1 MADIFISYASEDRER
16 AKTLAQEL
24 EAEGWSVWWDRLI
37 PFGKPF
43 DEVIQENLHAARCVI
58 VLWTEHSVASKW
70 VRSEAAAAEERH
82 TLVPVMLDEE
92 VQLPLA
98 FKLLQCANLHD
109 WEPGSDNAEYD
120 KLLAQVRTLVDA
132 TGAVPQQPIQEPRR
146 RLRVKRRSALVLV
159 FLVLPSIVAVAGA
172 LVLMNWR
179 VPTQIELDMRVDR
192 VSFTLAGTERV
203 AVFERAISF
212 DALSL
217 EQLAHV
223 TLSAA
228 RLTPLDPPGPAR
240 TNVALTLEAAPQDR
254 MALDFEGHGAQA
266 GIGRMAALAAD
277 PGTQAVLEVRQG
289 ATPALILRLDGAAM
303 ETSVLPVGALD
314 ITVSNAAVV
323 SPADLPQVPRWRAR
337 VELAEAEPIVSA
349 RATASAFT
357 AIVTPARATQV
368 LPGGGAGVSEI
379 ELLKQTANGGYA
391 SALVAPATLSYP
403 GYDIQDVQLEA
414 GSLLSIEGLHEAA
427 LAPIAVQPG
436 QAYLAI
442 SLRATVDEIQS
453 RVGGGQLRD
462 HRLSLFDKLWHGSRT
477 ALLFTILVWVT
488 TVTIGAYRLVKE
500 AKG

>member
-16 AKTLAQEL
+16 AKTLAQAL
-24 EAEGWSVWWDRLI
+24 EGEGWSVWWDRLI

-58 VLWTEHSVASKW
+58 VLWTHDSVASKW

-82 TLVPVMLDEE
+82 TLVPVILDED

-109 WEPGSDNAEYD
+109 WEPGSDSAEYD
-120 KLLAQVRTLVDA
+120 KLLAQVRTLVEA
-132 TGAVPQQPIQEPRR
+132 TGAGPQPPIEQPRR
-146 RLRVKRRSALVLV
+146 RFRVKRRSGLVLV
-159 FLVLPSIVAVAGA
+159 FLVLPSIIAVVGA

-203 AVFERAISF
+203 AVLERAISF

-223 TLSAA
+223 ALRAA
-228 RLTPLDPPGPAR
+228 RLTPLDPPGRAR
-240 TNVALTLEAAPQDR
+240 TDVALTLEGSPQDR
-254 MALDFEGHGAQA
+254 MAVDFEGAGAQG
-266 GIGRMAALAAD
+266 GIGRMSALAVD

-289 ATPALILRLDGAAM
+289 ATPALILRLDGPAL
-303 ETSVLPVGALD
+303 ETAVLPAGALD
-314 ITVSNAAVV
+314 ITVSNASVV
-323 SPADLPQVPRWRAR
+323 SPDDLPQSRWRAR

-349 RATASAFT
+349 RATPSAFT
-357 AIVTPARATQV
+357 AIVTPARAMQV
-368 LPGGGAGVSEI
+368 LSGGGATVTGI

-403 GYDIQDVQLEA
+403 GYDIDDVQLEA
-414 GSLLSIEGLHEAA
+414 GSLLSIEGLREAA

-436 QAYLAI
+436 QAYLPL
-442 SLRATVDEIQS
+442 SFRGTVNEIQS
-453 RVGGGQLRD
+453 RIGGGELRD

-488 TVTIGAYRLVKE
+488 TVTVGAYRLVKE